1 MDAGLTYPFG
11 YLVAKH
17 GRSVL
22 SSPSQLAD
30 QIQDVAIFLSRRFFF
45 AANCFR
51 DDRFAIAEEE
61 ADGLDDHGF
70 AKVLR
75 TQSGTRNRGR
85 RTVLPRPFSTKS
97 AIFSPNIL
105 AWLRTQFSSWL
116 TLRSRFFSRSP
127 HHDLAV
133 RSDVV
138 SPDAAGSTLLLR
150 LLKCVYQRALHLG
163 EVTLNTILSMPL
175 SERPTLL
182 IDQPARTKELERAL
196 RIVSRPGGGIA
207 RKGRLLDPFC
217 PVVLCM
223 AEPLHDRWLLDQAI
237 PVLLTPTQRP
247 LPRLDAQLLER
258 TAKAFQAKLFQ
269 YREINLARVRE
280 SQYDA
285 PQFSSPTR
293 EIAILLGKRHR
304 R

>member
-1 MDAGLTYPFG
+1 MFL
-11 YLVAKH
+11 
-17 GRSVL
+17 R
-22 SSPSQLAD
+22 
-30 QIQDVAIFLSRRFFF
+30 DVFFF

-51 DDRFAIAEEE
+51 DDRFAIAEED
-61 ADGLDDHGF
+61 ADVFDDHGF
-70 AKVLR
+70 AR
-75 TQSGTRNRGR
+75 
-85 RTVLPRPFSTKS
+85 FSD
-97 AIFSPNIL
+97 
-105 AWLRTQFSSWL
+105 
-116 TLRSRFFSRSP
+116 RSRGP
-127 HHDLAV
+127 EIPDAV
-133 RSDVV
+133 R
-138 SPDAAGSTLLLR
+138 
-150 LLKCVYQRALHLG
+150 YLG
-163 EVTLNTILSMPL
+163 EVTLNTILSLLL

-196 RIVSRPGGGIA
+196 RIISRPGGGIA
-207 RKGRLLDPFC
+207 RKGQLLDPFC

-269 YREINLARVRE
+269 YREINLDSVRE

-293 EIAILLGKRHR
+293 EIAVLLGSAIIDEPALTRLIIPLHR
-304 R
+304 EPGPRCPRSTDGFYSRRRD